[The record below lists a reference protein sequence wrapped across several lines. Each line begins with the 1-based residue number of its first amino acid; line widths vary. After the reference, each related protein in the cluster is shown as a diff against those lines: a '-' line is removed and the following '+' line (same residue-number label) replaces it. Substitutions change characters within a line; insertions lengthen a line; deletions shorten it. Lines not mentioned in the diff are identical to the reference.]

1 MKVINLGVDVDEKY
15 FQFLDSEF
23 EKYANKNGI
32 ECKYK
37 PFTYIAEENNKTIG
51 IITGKSYYDEV
62 SIDDLIVSEEY
73 RHNNIGSQ
81 LVNTVIS
88 DFKNKGYRSV
98 TLTTYEFQAL
108 EFYKKLGFQLEF
120 SRENVENPKL
130 TKYFLKKDY

>member
-15 FQFLDSEF
+15 FKFLDSEF